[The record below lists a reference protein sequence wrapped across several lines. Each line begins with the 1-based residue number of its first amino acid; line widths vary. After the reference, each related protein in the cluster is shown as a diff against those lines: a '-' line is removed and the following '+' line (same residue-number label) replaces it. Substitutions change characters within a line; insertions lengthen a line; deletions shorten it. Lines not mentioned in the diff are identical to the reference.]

1 MSNLKNKTL
10 FVSGASRGIG
20 LAIAKRAARD
30 GANIILAAKTAE
42 PHPKLPGTIYTAAEE
57 IVEEGGKALPVI
69 CDIRDEENV
78 REAVNLGLDKFGGID
93 ICINNASAIQLTG
106 TLLTD
111 MKRFDLMHQINTRGT
126 YLVSKVCLPHL
137 QKSDNPHILNLSPPL
152 DMDPKWFGPHVAYT
166 MAKFGMSMCVLG
178 MAEEFKEDGVAVN
191 ALWPRTAIATAAIK
205 NALGGDA
212 IMNIS
217 RSPEIMGDAAYVILT
232 KNSREFT
239 GNFCIDDNLLAE
251 NGVEDF
257 SQYAEV
263 PFEQLAPDFFVPDYI
278 EVPESSR
285 NS

>member
-1 MSNLKNKTL
+1 MNNLENKTL

-20 LAIAKRAARD
+20 LAIAKRAAQD

-42 PHPKLPGTIYTAAEE
+42 PHPKLPGTIYSAAEE
-57 IVEEGGKALPVI
+57 IIEAGGKALPVI

-78 REAVNLGLDKFGGID
+78 RKAVNEGVDKFGGID

-106 TLLTD
+106 TLMTD
-111 MKRFDLMHQINTRGT
+111 MKKYDLMHQINSRGT

-137 QKSDNPHILNLSPPL
+137 LKSSNPHILNLSPPL
-152 DMDPKWFGPHVAYT
+152 DMSPKWFGPNVAYT

-178 MAEEFKEDGVAVN
+178 MAEEFKEEEVAVN

-217 RSPEIMGDAAYVILT
+217 RSPEIMSDAAYVILT
-232 KNSREFT
+232 KKF
-239 GNFCIDDNLLAE
+239 
-251 NGVEDF
+251 
-257 SQYAEV
+257 
-263 PFEQLAPDFFVPDYI
+263 
-278 EVPESSR
+278 
-285 NS
+285 